1 MKKSIGIISKASSI
15 ANFYKNIL
23 SQVFTDNIDIYTYSI
38 EEKTLKM
45 IHNCDL
51 YLLSATSDDIEKN
64 KWAEPFLPP
73 ESKTV
78 RADIVFSKK
87 AVDILR
93 KYPIGTKALIVNQ
106 NKHMTMES
114 LSQLTHLGIS
124 NIEFFLYYP
133 KMKKVPSVDLAFAT
147 GEKELIPPKITNCV
161 DLGCRKL
168 SINTIYEIALKLD
181 LNFVLKGKEFENYA
195 NSLAVKDYSLQKISY
210 NNLTTELKLEAILNS
225 LDSGVIVMDEKNNIS
240 MINETAKNFLQLNSG
255 VIGKSIKEIFPWLTT
270 DPLPTFIDE
279 NSKLIKIE
287 NNEISVSIMPLF
299 LKNQILGNFVLL
311 EKFDLSEK
319 KQNALRIQK
328 IKKKSY
334 ARFTFDD
341 IIGTSV
347 AIQSIKEIA
356 IRMAAN
362 NGSIILEGDSGV
374 GKEMFAQAIHNA
386 SPRKNAAF
394 VAINCAALPET
405 LLESELF
412 GYTEGS
418 FTGAKKGGKIG
429 LFEFANG
436 GTLFLDEIE
445 SMSPMMQVKLLR
457 VLQEKEIVKIGAT
470 EPIGIDVRIISSTN
484 ENIVEK
490 IMQSKFRKDLYY
502 RLNVIPIRIPSLKER
517 KEDIFSLIKYFQNE
531 LNTSF
536 ELTDTVKSIFLSYPW
551 QGNVRELRNLIEYFS
566 CLNISKIDYSHLPEA
581 FQNSL
586 IQNHVKVNVKKSGNS
601 SSNLKLLPQELA
613 VLQVLENRYS
623 YGKGFGRKGIIKACE
638 EIGCLITEHEVREIL
653 KKFQKEKYVK
663 VNKGRSGTY
672 LTEKGNSTIKKIISS
687 NQ

>member
-15 ANFYKNIL
+15 ANFYKDIL
-23 SQVFTDNIDIYTYSI
+23 SEVFTDNIDIYTYSI
-38 EEKTLKM
+38 EEKTIKLL
-45 IHNCDL
+45 HNCDL
-51 YLLSATSDDIEKN
+51 YLLSATSDDIKKY
-64 KWAEPFLPP
+64 KWAEDFLPP

-78 RADIVFSKK
+78 KADIVFSKK
-87 AVDILR
+87 AIDILK
-93 KYPIGTKALIVNQ
+93 KYPVGTKALIVNQ
-106 NKHMTMES
+106 NKHMSMES

-147 GEKELIPPKITNCV
+147 GEKELIPSKIPNCI

-181 LNFVLKGKEFENYA
+181 LTFVLKEKEFENYI

-210 NNLTTELKLEAILNS
+210 NNLTTELKLEAILDS
-225 LDSGVIVMDEKNNIS
+225 LDSGVIIMDEQNNIT
-240 MINETAKNFLQLNSG
+240 MINDVAKNLLQLKFNILS
-255 VIGKSIKEIFPWLTT
+255 KSIKEVFPWLSTT
-270 DPLPTFIDE
+270 PLPIFTNE

-287 NNEISVSIMPLF
+287 NNEISVSIMPLL
-299 LKNQILGNFVLL
+299 LKNKFLGNFALL
-311 EKFDLSEK
+311 QKFDLSEK

-334 ARFTFDD
+334 AKFTFED
-341 IIGTSV
+341 IIGTSS
-347 AIQSIKEIA
+347 AIQSVKDIA

-362 NGSIILEGDSGV
+362 NCSIILEGDSGV

-386 SPRKNAAF
+386 SPRRDSAF

-484 ENIVEK
+484 ENILEK
-490 IMQSKFRKDLYY
+490 IAQSKFRKDLYY

-531 LNTSF
+531 LNTNF

-551 QGNVRELRNLIEYFS
+551 LGNVRELRNLIEYFS
-566 CLNISKIDYSHLPEA
+566 CLDVSKIDYIHLPEP

-586 IQNHVKVNVKKSGNS
+586 IQNHIKVNFKKSSVNN
-601 SSNLKLLPQELA
+601 NLHLKFLPQEVA

-638 EIGCLITEHEVREIL
+638 DIGCLVTEHEVREIL
-653 KKFQKEKYVK
+653 KKFQKEKYVR

-672 LTEKGNSTIKKIISS
+672 LTEKGNNIIKKLIL
-687 NQ
+687 

>member
-15 ANFYKNIL
+15 ANFYKDIL
-23 SQVFTDNIDIYTYSI
+23 SEVFTDNIDIYTYSI
-38 EEKTLKM
+38 EEKTIKLL
-45 IHNCDL
+45 HNCDL
-51 YLLSATSDDIEKN
+51 YLLSATSDDIKKY
-64 KWAEPFLPP
+64 KWAEDFLPP

-78 RADIVFSKK
+78 KADIVFSKK
-87 AVDILR
+87 AIDILK
-93 KYPIGTKALIVNQ
+93 KYPVGTKALIVNQ
-106 NKHMTMES
+106 NKHMSMES

-147 GEKELIPPKITNCV
+147 GEKELIPSKIPNCI

-181 LNFVLKGKEFENYA
+181 LTFVLKEKEFENYI

-210 NNLTTELKLEAILNS
+210 NNLTTELKLEAILDS
-225 LDSGVIVMDEKNNIS
+225 LDSGVIIMDEQNNIT
-240 MINETAKNFLQLNSG
+240 MINDVAKNLLQLKFNILS
-255 VIGKSIKEIFPWLTT
+255 KSIKEVFPWLSTT
-270 DPLPTFIDE
+270 PLPIFTNE

-287 NNEISVSIMPLF
+287 NNEISVSIMPLL
-299 LKNQILGNFVLL
+299 LKNKFLGNFALL
-311 EKFDLSEK
+311 QKFDLSEK

-334 ARFTFDD
+334 AKFTFED
-341 IIGTSV
+341 IIGTSS
-347 AIQSIKEIA
+347 AIQSVKDIA

-362 NGSIILEGDSGV
+362 NCSIILEGDSGV

-386 SPRKNAAF
+386 SPRRDSAF

-484 ENIVEK
+484 ENILEK
-490 IMQSKFRKDLYY
+490 IAQSKFRKDLYY

-531 LNTSF
+531 LNTNF

-551 QGNVRELRNLIEYFS
+551 LGNVRELRNLFEYFS
-566 CLNISKIDYSHLPEA
+566 CLDVSKIDYIHLPEP

-586 IQNHVKVNVKKSGNS
+586 IQNHIKVNFKKSSVYN
-601 SSNLKLLPQELA
+601 NLHLKFLPQEVA
-613 VLQVLENRYS
+613 VLRVLENRYS

-638 EIGCLITEHEVREIL
+638 DIGCLVTEHEVREIL
-653 KKFQKEKYVK
+653 KKFQKEKYVR

-672 LTEKGNSTIKKIISS
+672 LTEKGNNIIKKLIL
-687 NQ
+687 

>member
-1 MKKSIGIISKASSI
+1 MDEQNNITMINDVAKNLLQLK
-15 ANFYKNIL
+15 FNIL
-23 SQVFTDNIDIYTYSI
+23 S
-38 EEKTLKM
+38 
-45 IHNCDL
+45 
-51 YLLSATSDDIEKN
+51 
-64 KWAEPFLPP
+64 
-73 ESKTV
+73 
-78 RADIVFSKK
+78 
-87 AVDILR
+87 
-93 KYPIGTKALIVNQ
+93 
-106 NKHMTMES
+106 
-114 LSQLTHLGIS
+114 
-124 NIEFFLYYP
+124 
-133 KMKKVPSVDLAFAT
+133 
-147 GEKELIPPKITNCV
+147 
-161 DLGCRKL
+161 
-168 SINTIYEIALKLD
+168 
-181 LNFVLKGKEFENYA
+181 
-195 NSLAVKDYSLQKISY
+195 
-210 NNLTTELKLEAILNS
+210 
-225 LDSGVIVMDEKNNIS
+225 
-240 MINETAKNFLQLNSG
+240 
-255 VIGKSIKEIFPWLTT
+255 KSIKEIFPWLSTT
-270 DPLPTFIDE
+270 PLPIFTNE

-287 NNEISVSIMPLF
+287 NNEISVSIMPLL
-299 LKNQILGNFVLL
+299 LKNKFLGNFALL
-311 EKFDLSEK
+311 QKFDLSEK

-334 ARFTFDD
+334 AKFTFED
-341 IIGTSV
+341 IIGTSS
-347 AIQSIKEIA
+347 AIQSVKDIA

-362 NGSIILEGDSGV
+362 NCSIILEGDSGV

-386 SPRKNAAF
+386 SPRRDSAF

-484 ENIVEK
+484 ENILEK
-490 IMQSKFRKDLYY
+490 IAQSKFRKDLYY

-531 LNTSF
+531 LNTNF

-551 QGNVRELRNLIEYFS
+551 LGNVRELRNLIEYFS
-566 CLNISKIDYSHLPEA
+566 CLDVSKIDYIHLPEP

-586 IQNHVKVNVKKSGNS
+586 IQNHIKVNFKKSSVYN
-601 SSNLKLLPQELA
+601 NLHLKFLPQEVA
-613 VLQVLENRYS
+613 VLRVLENRYS

-638 EIGCLITEHEVREIL
+638 DIGCLVTEHEVREIL
-653 KKFQKEKYVK
+653 KKFQKEKYVR

-672 LTEKGNSTIKKIISS
+672 LTEKGNNIIKKLIL
-687 NQ
+687 

>member
-15 ANFYKNIL
+15 ANFYKDIL

-38 EEKTLKM
+38 EEKTIKLL
-45 IHNCDL
+45 HNCDL
-51 YLLSATSDDIEKN
+51 YLLSATSDDIKKY
-64 KWAEPFLPP
+64 KWAEDFLPP

-78 RADIVFSKK
+78 KADIVFSKK
-87 AVDILR
+87 AIDILK
-93 KYPIGTKALIVNQ
+93 KYPVGTKALIVNQ

-147 GEKELIPPKITNCV
+147 GEKELIPSKISNCI

-168 SINTIYEIALKLD
+168 SVNTIYEIALKLD
-181 LNFVLKGKEFENYA
+181 LTFVLKEKEFENYI
-195 NSLAVKDYSLQKISY
+195 NSLAVKNYSLQKISY

-225 LDSGVIVMDEKNNIS
+225 LDSGVIIMDEQNNIT
-240 MINETAKNFLQLNSG
+240 MINDVAKNLLQLKFN
-255 VIGKSIKEIFPWLTT
+255 ILGKSIKEVFPWLSIT
-270 DPLPTFIDE
+270 PLPIFTNE

-287 NNEISVSIMPLF
+287 NNEISVSIMPLL
-299 LKNQILGNFVLL
+299 LKNKFLGNFALL

-334 ARFTFDD
+334 AKFTFED
-341 IIGTSV
+341 IIGTSS
-347 AIQSIKEIA
+347 AIQSVKDIA

-362 NGSIILEGDSGV
+362 NCSIILEGDSGV

-386 SPRKNAAF
+386 SPRRDSAF

-484 ENIVEK
+484 ENILEK
-490 IMQSKFRKDLYY
+490 IAQSKFRKDLYY

-531 LNTSF
+531 LNTNF
-536 ELTDTVKSIFLSYPW
+536 ELTDTVKSIFLNYPW
-551 QGNVRELRNLIEYFS
+551 LGNVRELRNLIEYFS
-566 CLNISKIDYSHLPEA
+566 CLDISKIDYIHLPEP

-586 IQNHVKVNVKKSGNS
+586 IQNHIKVNFKKSSVNS
-601 SSNLKLLPQELA
+601 NSHLKFLPQEVA

-623 YGKGFGRKGIIKACE
+623 YGKGFGRNGIIKACE
-638 EIGCLITEHEVREIL
+638 DMGCLITEHEVREIL
-653 KKFQKEKYVK
+653 KKFQKEKYVR

-672 LTEKGNSTIKKIISS
+672 LTEKGNNIIKKLIS
-687 NQ
+687 

>member
-15 ANFYKNIL
+15 ANFYKDIL

-38 EEKTLKM
+38 EEKTIKLL
-45 IHNCDL
+45 HNCDL
-51 YLLSATSDDIEKN
+51 YLLSATSDDIKKY
-64 KWAEPFLPP
+64 KWAEDFLPP

-78 RADIVFSKK
+78 KADIVFSKK
-87 AVDILR
+87 AIDILK
-93 KYPIGTKALIVNQ
+93 KYPVGTKALIVNQ

-147 GEKELIPPKITNCV
+147 GEKELIPSKISNCI

-168 SINTIYEIALKLD
+168 SVNTIYEIALKLD
-181 LNFVLKGKEFENYA
+181 LTFVLKEKEFENYI
-195 NSLAVKDYSLQKISY
+195 NSLAVKNYSLQKISY

-225 LDSGVIVMDEKNNIS
+225 LDSGVIIMDEQNNIT
-240 MINETAKNFLQLNSG
+240 MINDVAKNLLQLKFN
-255 VIGKSIKEIFPWLTT
+255 ILGKSIKEVFPWLSIT
-270 DPLPTFIDE
+270 PLPIFTNE

-287 NNEISVSIMPLF
+287 NNEISVSIMPLL
-299 LKNQILGNFVLL
+299 LKNKFLGNFALL

-334 ARFTFDD
+334 AKFTFED
-341 IIGTSV
+341 IIGTSS
-347 AIQSIKEIA
+347 AIQSVKDIA

-362 NGSIILEGDSGV
+362 NCSIILEGDSGA

-386 SPRKNAAF
+386 SPRRDSAF

-484 ENIVEK
+484 ENILEK
-490 IMQSKFRKDLYY
+490 ISQSKFRKDLYY

-531 LNTSF
+531 LNTNF
-536 ELTDTVKSIFLSYPW
+536 ELTDTVKSIFLNYPW
-551 QGNVRELRNLIEYFS
+551 LGNVRELRNLIEYFS
-566 CLNISKIDYSHLPEA
+566 CLDISKIDYIHLPEP

-586 IQNHVKVNVKKSGNS
+586 IQNHIKVNFKKSSVNNS
-601 SSNLKLLPQELA
+601 SHLKFLPQEVA

-623 YGKGFGRKGIIKACE
+623 YGKGFGRNGIIKACE
-638 EIGCLITEHEVREIL
+638 DMGCLITEHEVREIL
-653 KKFQKEKYVK
+653 KKFQKEKYVR

-672 LTEKGNSTIKKIISS
+672 LTEKGNNIIKKLKNLS
-687 NQ
+687 